1 MKLTS
6 NVTLVRL
13 YASLREAVGE
23 RDIEVAL
30 ADGAAIRDLISR
42 LVELRPVLADR
53 LLDEDGNI
61 PPSVNVFVNGRDI
74 RDLGGLDTTVTPDDE
89 VTVLPPAAGGRA

>member
-1 MKLTS
+1 MKPTS
-6 NVTLVRL
+6 HVAVVRL
-13 YASLREAVGE
+13 YGSLRELAGE

-42 LVELRPVLADR
+42 LVELRPILAER

-61 PPSVNVFVNGRDI
+61 PRSVNVFVNGRDI
-74 RDLGGLDTTVTPDDE
+74 RDLSGLDTPVTPDDE
-89 VTVLPPAAGGRA
+89 VTILPPAAGGKA

>member
-1 MKLTS
+1 VEPTS
-6 NVTLVRL
+6 DVTVVRL

-30 ADGAAIRDLISR
+30 PDGATIGDLIIR
-42 LVELRPVLADR
+42 LVELRPALADR
-53 LLDEDGNI
+53 LLDDDGNI

-74 RDLGGLDTTVTPDDE
+74 RDLSRLATPVMPDDE
-89 VTVLPPAAGGRA
+89 VTILPPAAGG

>member
-1 MKLTS
+1 VEPASHDT
-6 NVTLVRL
+6 VVRL

-23 RDIEVAL
+23 RDVEVAL
-30 ADGAAIRDLISR
+30 ADGATIRELINR

-74 RDLGGLDTTVTPDDE
+74 RDLNRLDTPVMPEDE
-89 VTVLPPAAGGRA
+89 VTILPPAAGGRA